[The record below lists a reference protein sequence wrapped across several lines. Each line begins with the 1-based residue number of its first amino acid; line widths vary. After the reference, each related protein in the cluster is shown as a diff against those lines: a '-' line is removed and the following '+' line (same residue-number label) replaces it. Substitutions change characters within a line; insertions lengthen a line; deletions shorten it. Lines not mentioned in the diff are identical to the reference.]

1 MYCRLASL
9 RHADGGQRPV
19 TVVGSLLLFGL
30 VVRATAGFQ
39 IVLLLMLLL
48 LLVPGVVMALVVDDA
63 TRQLV
68 DAKRV
73 VDVVRVGANRLV
85 VPGGYHHCQRH
96 ADGHWRAFVFGHVR
110 RERRGRGQA
119 GLRQHS
125 RAGQAGQGA
134 KATRAGRGVCL
145 LVVRVA
151 QAARRLVVVR
161 LVARVAAAL
170 YVSYATFFAPRKP
183 RMSNH

>member
-1 MYCRLASL
+1 
-9 RHADGGQRPV
+9 
-19 TVVGSLLLFGL
+19 LFGL

-68 DAKRV
+68 DAEWV
-73 VDVVRVGANRLV
+73 VNVVRVGANRLV
-85 VPGGYHHCQRH
+85 VPGGYHYGQRH
-96 ADGHWRAFVFGHVR
+96 AHGHRWALVLGHVW

-125 RAGQAGQGA
+125 RAGQAG
-134 KATRAGRGVCL
+134 
-145 LVVRVA
+145 
-151 QAARRLVVVR
+151 
-161 LVARVAAAL
+161 
-170 YVSYATFFAPRKP
+170 
-183 RMSNH
+183 

>member
-1 MYCRLASL
+1 M
-9 RHADGGQRPV
+9 
-19 TVVGSLLLFGL
+19 LL
-30 VVRATAGFQ
+30 
-39 IVLLLMLLL
+39 LLL

-68 DAKRV
+68 DAERV

-85 VPGGYHHCQRH
+85 VPGGHHHGQRH
-96 ADGHWRAFVFGHVR
+96 AHGHRRALILGHVR
-110 RERRGRGQA
+110 CERRGRGQA

-134 KATRAGRGVCL
+134 QATGAGRRVGL

-151 QAARRLVVVR
+151 QAACRLVVVR
-161 LVARVAAAL
+161 LVARVPAAL
-170 YVSYATFFAPRKP
+170 NVPYATFFAPRKP
-183 RMSNH
+183 RTSNH